1 MGGVIVPP
9 VDAVASTPAAY
20 RPGKPDFFMAG
31 MVIGPVVSTLETAE
45 PDIMPIRPDET
56 TETFAC
62 PPRKRSEER
71 RVGKGGRRA
80 RGRGAS
86 GERREGAERGGTRLR
101 GSEMARARV
110 WLG

>member
-1 MGGVIVPP
+1 MAGVIVAP
-9 VDAVASTPAAY
+9 VDAVASPPAAY

-62 PPRKRSEER
+62 PPRKRPNI
-71 RVGKGGRRA
+71 
-80 RGRGAS
+80 
-86 GERREGAERGGTRLR
+86 
-101 GSEMARARV
+101 ARATLKKNEAAPVCWSATPKSKKPIRIDPAV
-110 WLG
+110 